1 MGYFPRLLNEYPL
14 KIIPSPM
21 FVLWHNRRLILLLT
35 VRELGSRFAG
45 ALFGR
50 LWLFIAPLVMLGM
63 YAYFFGEILQ
73 AKWSIGGGEDSLTSF
88 AMLIFS
94 GLIIHQ
100 FFSEC
105 LIKAPDLVLS
115 NPNYVKKVIF
125 PLEILAVVTLL
136 SAVIQLFIGSFIL
149 LLVFAIKNQVVS
161 YSWLF
166 FPLVCLP
173 LFLLTI
179 GLVWIFAALG
189 VFLRD
194 LRQVMQFVS
203 TLTLFMSP
211 VFYPMDRLPE
221 QLQFLTYVN
230 PLIIAIE
237 QTRMVIFQGVPP
249 DWIVLGG
256 YSAASLLIFLI
267 GYYFF
272 MRSKSAFA
280 DVL

>member
-1 MGYFPRLLNEYPL
+1 M
-14 KIIPSPM
+14 KTIPSPL

-73 AKWSIGGGEDSLTSF
+73 AKWSIGDGESSLTSF

-136 SAVIQLFIGSFIL
+136 SAVIQLFIGSLIL
-149 LLVFAIKNQVVS
+149 LLVFSIKNQVIS

-166 FPLVCLP
+166 FPFVCLP

-249 DWIVLGG
+249 DWIVMGG
-256 YSAASLLIFLI
+256 YSAASLMIFLI